1 MLGPRYPKKPHP
13 IPRLIY
19 GPRTFGWFMMLWILL
34 SALERPLSWGMGTW
48 LIATTLVWPHLAYLI
63 STRSWLSSSTMGAVY
78 RNQWMDCVFYGF
90 WIAAVK
96 FDPWVTVLLVSA
108 SGMNT
113 LGVGGPKQ
121 FFRGTVFLVAGVLT
135 GGALLGW
142 SFNPDTGLAT
152 IVLSGSMIV
161 VYSGCVAYL
170 TYRQARVNAVNRRT
184 IKAAS
189 VTDSLTGVNN
199 RRFLEQSMEAD
210 IEQMLEA
217 HSLYERDLIAAK
229 PAPNDLGFI
238 MVDLDHFKRIND
250 EHGHLAGDLAL
261 KQLADVFRNTLR
273 KADTIVRWGGEEF
286 LIIARYVDRA
296 SLPMVAEKI
305 RQAVADHEYTL
316 PDGSP
321 LHMTCSIGFA
331 PYPFVRRGDVELGW
345 EKVVNIADEG
355 LYLAKQ
361 QGRNAWVGVVPP
373 LSDDQAVNTNET
385 LLKELMKSRPDWVYA
400 SNPS

>member
-184 IKAAS
+184 IAPLKPPAS
-189 VTDSLTGVNN
+189 PTV
-199 RRFLEQSMEAD
+199 
-210 IEQMLEA
+210 
-217 HSLYERDLIAAK
+217 
-229 PAPNDLGFI
+229 
-238 MVDLDHFKRIND
+238 
-250 EHGHLAGDLAL
+250 
-261 KQLADVFRNTLR
+261 
-273 KADTIVRWGGEEF
+273 
-286 LIIARYVDRA
+286 
-296 SLPMVAEKI
+296 
-305 RQAVADHEYTL
+305 
-316 PDGSP
+316 
-321 LHMTCSIGFA
+321 
-331 PYPFVRRGDVELGW
+331 
-345 EKVVNIADEG
+345 
-355 LYLAKQ
+355 
-361 QGRNAWVGVVPP
+361 
-373 LSDDQAVNTNET
+373 
-385 LLKELMKSRPDWVYA
+385 
-400 SNPS
+400 